1 MAFDFLLMT
10 PLCPEVCR
18 VIHEQRSLLKSA
30 GDAARN
36 RISMVANGTKRAP
49 VVVLMESQAGTL
61 IKRKRLGFPWF
72 SMAHRVIA
80 VEERLLMPPA
90 AGTAWS
96 GPGMQDTNAHLLQ
109 RFLGGKSLSPC
120 PGELCF
126 RNLGLEQ
133 VPMNP
138 QGSACCEPQ
147 EY

>member
-80 VEERLLMPPA
+80 AEERLLMPPA
-90 AGTAWS
+90 AGTAWVWPWHAGHQCPFAAEVFRGKVPFSLPRGAVLQKS
-96 GPGMQDTNAHLLQ
+96 GIGAGSYEPPRQCLL
-109 RFLGGKSLSPC
+109 
-120 PGELCF
+120 
-126 RNLGLEQ
+126 
-133 VPMNP
+133 
-138 QGSACCEPQ
+138 
-147 EY
+147 